1 MTQNP
6 KSVNQSKNRRAP
18 PQRGERSPAF
28 SRQGESLSGMLT
40 NWLTYQ
46 IDAWERAILFWDTL
60 RQRGS
65 NMLEHERQGLPP
77 VLTFEHEQVL
87 DARRFER
94 PVNYALLRIVRID
107 GKHWD
112 NHVDNSKAPVVVID
126 PRAGHGP
133 GIGGFKRDSEVGM
146 AIREGHPV
154 YFVIFFPEPCQGQ
167 TLKDVH
173 HALCRFVEV
182 VAERHAGRKP
192 ILYGNCQAGWA
203 AALVAAD
210 LPQVP
215 GAAVLNG
222 SPLSYWE
229 GEPGSSPMRLYGGL
243 SGGVWLTHLLGD
255 LGDGVFDGA
264 WLAANFEQLKPGR
277 TLWGKHASL
286 FSNVDEERERFLEF
300 ERWWNGFHNL
310 SREEIVSI
318 VQKLFIGDQLE
329 QGKLN
334 IHDDKDANLR
344 AIRTPLVIFASYG
357 DSITP
362 PHQAL
367 GWVPAVYRDTNDLK
381 RAGQRI
387 VYLLNPHVGHLGIF
401 VSAKVARLQH
411 RAILEH
417 LDDICDL
424 EPGLYEM
431 RIDNPTRSDDARR
444 PDYAV
449 HFHERDVSDLAFPY
463 PQGAFERVRQVSD
476 INERLYRDFLSP
488 WVRLMASPWSA
499 AWMRRLHP
507 MRLKVSMASERINP
521 WMHGTAIMARQVED
535 NRHPVGGD
543 NPYKRQEDRVIESVT
558 DAFEKGRELRDHAL
572 EQVFRGVYGS
582 GP

>member
-6 KSVNQSKNRRAP
+6 DRLNQSKARGTSLAREEFPSVPEWAAGSVMDTLSEWMAY
-18 PQRGERSPAF
+18 QR
-28 SRQGESLSGMLT
+28 
-40 NWLTYQ
+40 
-46 IDAWERAILFWDTL
+46 DAWERAILFWDTL
-60 RQRGS
+60 RQRGT

-112 NHVDNSKAPVVVID
+112 DHVDHSKPPVVVID

-154 YFVIFFPEPCQGQ
+154 YFVIFFPEPCEGQ

-173 HALCRFVEV
+173 YALCRFANV
-182 VAERHAGRKP
+182 VAQRHPGQKP

-210 LPQVP
+210 EPRVP

-229 GEPGSSPMRLYGGL
+229 GERGSSPMRLYGGL
-243 SGGVWLTHLLGD
+243 TGGVWLTHFLGD

-277 TLWGKHASL
+277 TLWGKHANL
-286 FSNVDEERERFLEF
+286 FANVDDEKERFLEF

-310 SREEIVSI
+310 SREEMVSI

-329 QGKLN
+329 QGDLN
-334 IHDDKDANLR
+334 IHEDKDANLR
-344 AIRTPLVIFASYG
+344 AIRAPLVIFASYG

-367 GWVPAVYRDTNDLK
+367 GWVPAVYRDTDDLK

-417 LDDICDL
+417 MEDIHAL

-431 RIDNPTRSDDARR
+431 RIDNPTRSNDARR
-444 PDYAV
+444 PDYTV
-449 HFHERDVSDLAFPY
+449 EFQERDVADLEFPY
-463 PQGAFERVRQVSD
+463 PEGAFERARQVSD
-476 INERLYRDFLSP
+476 MNERVYRNFVSP
-488 WVRLMASPWSA
+488 WVRLVANPA
-499 AWMRRLHP
+499 LAGWMRWLHP
-507 MRLKVSMASERINP
+507 MRLKVSTASERINP
-521 WMHGTAIMARQVED
+521 WMYGASVMAREVERR
-535 NRHPVGGD
+535 RHPVDAD
-543 NPYKRQEDRVIESVT
+543 NLYKRQEERLIESVT
-558 DAFEKGRELRDHAL
+558 DAFEQSRELRDHAL
-572 EQVFRGVYGS
+572 EQVFRVIYGC